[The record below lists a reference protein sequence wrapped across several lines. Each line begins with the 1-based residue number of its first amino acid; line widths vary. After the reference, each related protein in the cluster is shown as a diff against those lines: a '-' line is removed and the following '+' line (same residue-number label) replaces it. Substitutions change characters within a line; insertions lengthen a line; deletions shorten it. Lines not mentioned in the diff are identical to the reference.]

1 MLRTIIETNKSE
13 LVIQLPDDLVGKKIE
28 LIAFAVDETDGDKQ
42 FTVPEWHKEIVR
54 ERVNNQPEKLLSWEE
69 VMKELND

>member
-54 ERVNNQPEKLLSWEE
+54 ERVSNQPEKLLSWEE